1 MMSLIGG
8 KKTQNDLFSLLE
20 TTLVFMH
27 C

>member
-8 KKTQNDLFSLLE
+8 EKTQNDLFSLLE
-20 TTLVFMH
+20 TTLVSMH